1 MNLFLKGE
9 IMSMAQLKY
18 KRVLLKISGEAL
30 AGDKHFGFDFDVVSK
45 VCDVIKKCT
54 DMGVQM
60 GVVIG
65 GGNFWRGVKNGEG
78 YIERTRA
85 DHMGMLATAMNCMA
99 VADVLEQKGV
109 DVRVQTALEI
119 KEVAEPYI
127 RARAIRHLEKG
138 RVVLFGCGIAG
149 IAAYEL
155 LHTAGENVPADFY
168 WGLVTSVVMQEIWL
182 FWERA
187 SGVHAFPISTVT
199 LFRWILVMGAFL
211 SAVVYYGKEK
221 PFTFHDVAVTI
232 VGGIVFPAM
241 YSCIFLLR
249 MDENYGKL
257 YVLAPFCVAF
267 VGDALSM
274 YFGMWFGK
282 RKMAPHVSPHKTW
295 AGAIG
300 GPIGSALA
308 LVLLGV
314 VGKAWLGY
322 APNYLMLIL
331 VGVVANIFGQLGD
344 LSMSLVKREAGIKD
358 YSHLFLTH
366 GGMLDRFDSTLFIA
380 PVVWAAVCGGLL

>member
-1 MNLFLKGE
+1 MKQRWLVVVVGLP
-9 IMSMAQLKY
+9 ALLA
-18 KRVLLKISGEAL
+18 VLLACP
-30 AGDKHFGFDFDVVSK
+30 AWA
-45 VCDVIKKCT
+45 T
-54 DMGVQM
+54 
-60 GVVIG
+60 
-65 GGNFWRGVKNGEG
+65 
-78 YIERTRA
+78 
-85 DHMGMLATAMNCMA
+85 ML
-99 VADVLEQKGV
+99 V
-109 DVRVQTALEI
+109 
-119 KEVAEPYI
+119 
-127 RARAIRHLEKG
+127 
-138 RVVLFGCGIAG
+138 GCGIAG

-155 LHTAGENVPADFY
+155 LHTAGENVPANFY
-168 WGLVTSVVMQEIWL
+168 WGLVTTVVMQEIWL
-182 FWERA
+182 FKEEM
-187 SGVHAFPISTVT
+187 SGTYDLPISTVT
-199 LFRWILVMGAFL
+199 IFRWILVMMAFL
-211 SAVVYYGKEK
+211 FAVISYGKEK

-282 RKMAPHVSPHKTW
+282 RAMA
-295 AGAIG
+295 
-300 GPIGSALA
+300 LR
-308 LVLLGV
+308 GV

-322 APNYLMLIL
+322 APNYLMMIL

>member
-1 MNLFLKGE
+1 MKQRWLVVIVGLP
-9 IMSMAQLKY
+9 ALLA
-18 KRVLLKISGEAL
+18 VLLACPAWATML
-30 AGDKHFGFDFDVVSK
+30 VV
-45 VCDVIKKCT
+45 
-54 DMGVQM
+54 
-60 GVVIG
+60 
-65 GGNFWRGVKNGEG
+65 
-78 YIERTRA
+78 
-85 DHMGMLATAMNCMA
+85 
-99 VADVLEQKGV
+99 
-109 DVRVQTALEI
+109 
-119 KEVAEPYI
+119 
-127 RARAIRHLEKG
+127 
-138 RVVLFGCGIAG
+138 CGIAG

-155 LHTAGENVPADFY
+155 LHVAGTNVPSNFY
-168 WGLVTSVVMQEIWL
+168 WGLVTAVILQEIWL
-182 FWERA
+182 YNETVK
-187 SGVHAFPISTVT
+187 GVGGSLISYVMILRWLIVMIAF
-199 LFRWILVMGAFL
+199 FF
-211 SAVVYYGKEK
+211 AVVTYGKEK
-221 PFTFHDVAVTI
+221 PFTFHDVAVAI
-232 VGGIVFPAM
+232 VGSIVFPAM

-249 MDENYGKL
+249 MDGEFGKV

-267 VGDALSM
+267 AGDALSM

-308 LVLLGV
+308 MALLGV

-322 APNYLMLIL
+322 APNYIMLIL

>member
-1 MNLFLKGE
+1 MKQRWLVVVVGLP
-9 IMSMAQLKY
+9 ALLA
-18 KRVLLKISGEAL
+18 VLLACPAWATML
-30 AGDKHFGFDFDVVSK
+30 VV
-45 VCDVIKKCT
+45 
-54 DMGVQM
+54 
-60 GVVIG
+60 
-65 GGNFWRGVKNGEG
+65 
-78 YIERTRA
+78 
-85 DHMGMLATAMNCMA
+85 
-99 VADVLEQKGV
+99 
-109 DVRVQTALEI
+109 
-119 KEVAEPYI
+119 
-127 RARAIRHLEKG
+127 
-138 RVVLFGCGIAG
+138 CGIAG

-155 LHTAGENVPADFY
+155 LHVAGENVPANFY
-168 WGLVTSVVMQEIWL
+168 WGLITAVVLQEIWL
-182 FWERA
+182 YNETA
-187 SGVHAFPISTVT
+187 KGAADLPISGVTI
-199 LFRWILVMGAFL
+199 LRWVVVMMAFL
-211 SAVVYYGKEK
+211 FAVVTYGKEK
-221 PFTFHDVAVTI
+221 PFTFHDAAVAM
-232 VGGIVFPAM
+232 VGGIIFPAM

-249 MDENYGKL
+249 MDGEFGRV

-267 VGDALSM
+267 AGDALSM

-308 LVLLGV
+308 MALLGV
-314 VGKAWLGY
+314 VGRAWLGY
-322 APNYLMLIL
+322 EPNFLMLIL